1 MVLYGALIATLA
13 PYVSTLAV
21 AEFGLGDHGYAA
33 VLVCA
38 ALVSVTAS
46 VAFGIRSDQRA
57 NRRAIATASM
67 ALMVAGLALVLAGR
81 APWAFVATHAL
92 LLPLSSTIFGQ
103 LFAFA
108 RLAASTHPDEARG
121 AILSALRALFAVPFV
136 LVLPVWSV
144 AFSAGI
150 KIMAVYP
157 VCLLLAGIMLAISLR
172 AWPRDGAT
180 AWTDTPSGL
189 SFAASLR
196 ELGSGRVLVRVLA
209 LGAVNGGVILYLVL
223 IGLVFAATEG
233 RGAADVALFVGFV
246 AGLEV
251 PFMLAL
257 PLVAARAPKG
267 GLIVI
272 GALLYSS
279 HLALLPVLAH
289 GPFVWLL
296 IVPAAVGGALILT
309 LPIAYLQDLM
319 ADRPGAGASLIA
331 LQRLAGEGT
340 CAAAFAIG
348 TALSGYGLAAALGA
362 GVAASGA
369 IALWLMDR
377 RTGF

>member
-150 KIMAVYP
+150 EIMAVYP

-189 SFAASLR
+189 S
-196 ELGSGRVLVRVLA
+196 
-209 LGAVNGGVILYLVL
+209 
-223 IGLVFAATEG
+223 FAATEG